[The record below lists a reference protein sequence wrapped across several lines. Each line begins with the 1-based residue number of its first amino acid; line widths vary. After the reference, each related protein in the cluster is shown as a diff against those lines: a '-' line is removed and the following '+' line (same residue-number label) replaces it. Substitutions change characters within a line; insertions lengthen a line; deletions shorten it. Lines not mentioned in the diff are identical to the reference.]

1 LVATIAQWLRDAQHV
16 YDEYLGDRH
25 LERYG
30 ELFGKLS
37 LG

>member
-1 LVATIAQWLRDAQHV
+1 V